1 MFPNFVKISVV
12 LILTILL
19 MASAS
24 SSIQDSTEL
33 PREEKLSI
41 LLVEGASPLEIEQ
54 RYVGY
59 GLEPKSLISRTEN
72 KYRFVFNR
80 DVISGDDLTRELNND
95 SSIEQATVVWM
106 VTNRSTD
113 KQDSTGPVLAEAKQL
128 QGAKK

>member
-1 MFPNFVKISVV
+1 
-12 LILTILL
+12 